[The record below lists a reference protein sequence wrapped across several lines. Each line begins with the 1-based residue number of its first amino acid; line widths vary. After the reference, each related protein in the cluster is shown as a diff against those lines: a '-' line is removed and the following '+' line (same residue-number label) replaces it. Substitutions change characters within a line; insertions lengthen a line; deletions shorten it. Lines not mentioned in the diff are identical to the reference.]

1 MNKSTDVYIDPSTGP
16 VSLEKRK
23 RNGQATKEA
32 ILEAG
37 LRAFCEHGYDGVGLR
52 EIANAAGVTAVL
64 VNRYYGSKEELF
76 SAAVDTAFGGTHPF
90 TGDIATLGS
99 RFAKLLV
106 AKLNQRRDSPDGF
119 LLLLRSAANPRAAE
133 ILKKA
138 IEKSFAAP
146 LRSALDG
153 ENTELRVALFLA
165 QVAGIQLMSQVIQL
179 DALNKAAPR
188 RLSTL
193 LTRMFEQQLQDGD

>member
-1 MNKSTDVYIDPSTGP
+1 MNKSTSVYIDHAASP
-16 VSLEKRK
+16 VPQEKRK

-52 EIANAAGVTAVL
+52 EIATTAGVTAVL
-64 VNRYYGSKEELF
+64 VNRYYGTKEDLF
-76 SAAVDTAFGGTHPF
+76 SAAVDVAFGGDNPF
-90 TGDIATLGS
+90 SGDIETLAS

-106 AKLNQRRDSPDGF
+106 SKTHQRDGAPDGL

-133 ILKKA
+133 ILKTA
-138 IEKSFAAP
+138 VEKSFAAP
-146 LRSALDG
+146 LRSSLAG
-153 ENTELRVALFLA
+153 EGADLRAALFLT
-165 QVAGIQLMSQVIQL
+165 QVAGFQLMSQVIRL
-179 DALNKAAPR
+179 DALNKAGAR

-193 LTRMFEQQLQDGD
+193 LTGMFEQLLVGN

>member
-1 MNKSTDVYIDPSTGP
+1 MNKSTSVYIDPCARP
-16 VSLEKRK
+16 VLQEKRK

-52 EIANAAGVTAVL
+52 EIATAAGVTAVL
-64 VNRYYGSKEELF
+64 VNRYYGTKEDLF
-76 SAAVDTAFGGTHPF
+76 AAAVDVAFGGDNPF
-90 TGDIATLGS
+90 AGDVATLAS

-106 AKLNQRRDSPDGF
+106 AKAHQREGGPDGL

-146 LRSALDG
+146 LQSRLEGESAD
-153 ENTELRVALFLA
+153 LRAALFLA
-165 QVAGIQLMSQVIQL
+165 QIAGFQLMSQVIRL
-179 DALNKAAPR
+179 DALNKAGAR
-188 RLSTL
+188 RLSAS
-193 LTRMFEQQLQDGD
+193 LTRMLEQLLVDR

>member
-1 MNKSTDVYIDPSTGP
+1 MNKSTSVYIDPSARP
-16 VSLEKRK
+16 VPQEKRK

-52 EIANAAGVTAVL
+52 EIATAAGVTAVL
-64 VNRYYGSKEELF
+64 VNRYYGTKEDLF
-76 SAAVDTAFGGTHPF
+76 SAAVDAAFGGDSPF
-90 TGDIATLGS
+90 SGDITTLAT

-106 AKLNQRRDSPDGF
+106 AKTQHREGGSDGL

-146 LRSALDG
+146 LQSRLEGESAD
-153 ENTELRVALFLA
+153 LRAALFLA
-165 QVAGIQLMSQVIQL
+165 QIAGFQLMSQMIRL
-179 DALNKAAPR
+179 DALNKAGAR
-188 RLSTL
+188 RLAML
-193 LTRMFEQQLQDGD
+193 LARMFEQQLLV